1 MAGIK
6 DSVSIEEQVYRKILD
21 SKKKFK
27 KKKRAA
33 SPTRVEIIITGVISI
48 FILLFAI
55 GAAYYYNIFINLEY
69 NIQANLAQTDTQ
81 LQKRKNLIINLGTTV
96 VEYTKHEREIF
107 TYLGELRTATNG
119 GNSET
124 FFEDIQNKFNNNDQV
139 SAILS
144 ENPENWEKTLSGLMA
159 VAEQYPDLKLSEN
172 LRAFMDAILEFEE
185 SIAQLR
191 MIYNS
196 SVNEYS
202 TIKDQFPGCVFALL
216 FRSEEYSYFQVDEDT
231 RRFIP
236 IE

>member
-1 MAGIK
+1 MVGIK

-21 SKKKFK
+21 SKKKSK
-27 KKKRAA
+27 KKKRAT
-33 SPTRVEIIITGVISI
+33 SPTRVELIITGVICIII
-48 FILLFAI
+48 FLFAF
-55 GAAYYYNIFINLEY
+55 GAVYFYNIFINLEY
-69 NIQANLAQTDTQ
+69 NIQANLAQIDTQ

-107 TYLGELRTATNG
+107 TYLGELRTATGG

-144 ENPENWEKTLSGLMA
+144 EDPENWEKTLSGLMA
-159 VAEQYPDLKLSEN
+159 IAEQYPDLKLSEN
-172 LRAFMDAILEFEE
+172 FRAFMDAILEFEE

-191 MIYNS
+191 MTYNS

-202 TIKDQFPGCVFALL
+202 TTKDQFPGCVFAFL